1 MGKDIRGVRMNNEF
15 HKLELR
21 IQELQQEIFFLQD
34 QLEEIKKLLT
44 TRINNRTDNE
54 VN

>member
-1 MGKDIRGVRMNNEF
+1 MNNEF

-21 IQELQQEIFFLQD
+21 IQELQLEILVLQD
-34 QLEEIKKLLT
+34 QLEEIKELLT
-44 TRINNRTDNE
+44 GGINKDMDNE